1 MSGSARLG
9 IPYESGRGAHRS
21 PGARASLHDA
31 VRDVSSPSG
40 LSGDDRGD
48 APGTAVGRPA
58 DRRGPGPRH
67 LAADGDARPSIPL
80 PRTSGVAAARARA
93 RTPVDGNGR
102 DGRDG
107 GPPEDAWAEDA
118 GMQPEMKPQ
127 RSLRRTVV
135 EWAAVILGGI
145 LIALVVEAFLVQ
157 AFWIPSPSMVP
168 TLEVGD
174 RVLVNKLAYKLHDV
188 HRGDVV
194 VFTRP
199 PAARNGT
206 DSEIKDL
213 IKRVVAVGGDTIEGR
228 DGRVYVNGELIDE
241 PYLEPGTRTETLPP
255 MTIPEGQV
263 FVMGDNRENSED
275 SRYFGPI
282 DEDTIVGR
290 AFVKVLPLTDLGW
303 L

>member
-1 MSGSARLG
+1 M
-9 IPYESGRGAHRS
+9 
-21 PGARASLHDA
+21 
-31 VRDVSSPSG
+31 
-40 LSGDDRGD
+40 
-48 APGTAVGRPA
+48 T

-67 LAADGDARPSIPL
+67 LASADSDPRPGTPL

-93 RTPVDGNGR
+93 RTAPPLQDNGHDDR
-102 DGRDG
+102 RGDE
-107 GPPEDAWAEDA
+107 PP
-118 GMQPEMKPQ
+118 KPPDLKAQ
-127 RSLRRTVV
+127 RSFRRTVL

-145 LIALVVEAFLVQ
+145 VIALVVEAFLVQ

-199 PAARNGT
+199 PAARNGS